1 MPLALA
7 LTIIAVLLVI
17 IAVLSIPVIMI
28 RRGQGIK
35 YVYDDDPPPSAVIPG
50 EVIDDHDAD
59 AAFFDQND
67 LAARKAKEERPGFVH
82 TEILVNGIKAGP
94 DGIVPLA
101 EEKGF
106 WRR

>member
-1 MPLALA
+1 MSLALA

-17 IAVLSIPVIMI
+17 IAMLSIPVIMI
-28 RRGQGIK
+28 RQGQGIK
-35 YVYDDDPPPSAVIPG
+35 YVYDPPPPAVIPG

-59 AAFFDQND
+59 AAFFDDND
-67 LAARKAKEERPGFVH
+67 LAAKKAKEERPGFVH

-94 DGIVPLA
+94 DGIVPL
-101 EEKGF
+101 EKEKGF